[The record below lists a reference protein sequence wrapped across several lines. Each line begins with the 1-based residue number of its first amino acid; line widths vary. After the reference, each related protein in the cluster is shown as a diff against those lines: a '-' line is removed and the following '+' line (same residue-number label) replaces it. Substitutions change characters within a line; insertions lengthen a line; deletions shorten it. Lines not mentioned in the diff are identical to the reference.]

1 MPEEII
7 TFELIRKIQ
16 LEEQK
21 VAMLTKLP
29 TNFFHAVSSY
39 LEQKRKLVSDEDR
52 KSALELRN
60 IERLVEDVFNRRER
74 KIINVAIINARS
86 GLPPENLSEDERP
99 FYNSIVSLIKNRR
112 NDILRSMLTGKTEEI
127 VPMVI
132 FKEDTPAF
140 LGIDEQT
147 YGPFKKGD
155 TTRLPEENMK
165 ILLDRSIV
173 EEIK

>member
-1 MPEEII
+1 MEETI

-21 VAMLTKLP
+21 SAMLTRLP
-29 TNFFHAVSSY
+29 TNFFNAILNY
-39 LEQKRKLVSDEDR
+39 LEQKRKLVSDDDR
-52 KSALELRN
+52 RNSLELKN

-74 KIINVAIINARS
+74 KIINIAIINARS
-86 GLPPENLSEDERP
+86 GLPAENLSEEERP
-99 FYNSIVSLIKNRR
+99 FYNSIVSVIKTRR
-112 NDILRSMLTGKTEEI
+112 NDTLKNLLTGKIAEP
-127 VPMVI
+127 VPMVV

-155 TTRLPEENMK
+155 TVRIPEENMK
-165 ILLDRSIV
+165 VLLERGIV